1 MKTRRGREV
10 TTSGGLEGGGKKL
23 TVARRGLLERR
34 HASRCGASR
43 QRFRAVVGVAAG
55 GLVVGSSSGG
65 LVVGSSSGGRGGSTG
80 VGGNFDVVVHLVAGA
95 CFSFNGFERGL
106 LLRIGER
113 AGWRGAKGQSTLR
126 GKGKKTVK

>member
-65 LVVGSSSGGRGGSTG
+65 RGGSTG

-106 LLRIGER
+106 ILRFGER